1 MVPAINPKVG
11 NQHFSKRDQLDQ
23 WVLCSEWTWAIYW
36 LKEGKMRC
44 WFQVSMPCPSGCWR
58 PICPFSHQVKDM
70 CRRKDGQKC
79 TTNLLQAINHELGQ
93 FSVTSSRSSSTL
105 IIHEERV
112 EYGFLRAKRVLFI
125 AVLSG
130 PSMPS
135 RCSLVLLH
143 SVVQSF
149 QQTQSA
155 SVCSVLPRTGKRRH

>member
-1 MVPAINPKVG
+1 MSHLLIKRRG
-11 NQHFSKRDQLDQ
+11 NEVLVSGFHAMSKWMLET
-23 WVLCSEWTWAIYW
+23 LS
-36 LKEGKMRC
+36 
-44 WFQVSMPCPSGCWR
+44 
-58 PICPFSHQVKDM
+58 PFSHQVKDT

-79 TTNLLQAINHELGQ
+79 ATTLLQVINHELGQ

-105 IIHEERV
+105 IIHEERL

-135 RCSLVLLH
+135 SCSLVLLH

-155 SVCSVLPRTGKRRH
+155 SVCSVLPRTGKRRQIRHAGPLLSTGLKTD